1 MGAATQPSL
10 TTTSTLT
17 WQLACLPTAPQYWWN
32 PHRVCSLF
40 HPSGFVHHPSFQGF
54 QVRDHLLTDGS
65 PQGLVTPRT
74 AGQQLLQ
81 ALRVY
86 PHTFGQGLDRL
97 ALPRHEQPFYIM
109 RGSTPAFTATQT
121 RDQSRHKLGELRN
134 AILPETGIPFHA
146 LSLYK
151 AHFRAHL
158 SAAPLKRLRPG
169 LGAKRVR
176 DFRAHLSA
184 APLKNT
190 DVWRQG
196 HKSEIRN

>member
-17 WQLACLPTAPQYWWN
+17 WQLAFLAHRSAVLVAN

-97 ALPRHEQPFYIM
+97 VLPRHEQPFYIM

-151 AHFRAHL
+151 ALFPRSSERGPIEEHR
-158 SAAPLKRLRPG
+158 
-169 LGAKRVR
+169 RVE
-176 DFRAHLSA
+176 AG
-184 APLKNT
+184 T
-190 DVWRQG
+190 
-196 HKSEIRN
+196 